1 MKNIC
6 RYSFWQSSSYS
17 WYLTLTDS
25 YVMQFEGDDMVAYSF
40 PQGRMRTLQDHYAL
54 NFKTLEKD
62 GILLHSEGL
71 QGDSITLEL
80 KTGQLY
86 LHISLGNDDKSI
98 HPSIRPSVHPSILL
112 SVCLC
117 LSVHP
122 SVLLSVYLCL
132 SVCLSIF
139 VCLSVCLSIR
149 LSIHLSF
156 YHSIVLSIIL
166 STITGHVFLLFFRE

>member
-1 MKNIC
+1 
-6 RYSFWQSSSYS
+6 
-17 WYLTLTDS
+17 
-25 YVMQFEGDDMVAYSF
+25 MQFEGDDMVAYSF

-80 KTGQLY
+80 KTGRLY
-86 LHISLGNDDKSI
+86 LHISLGNDEKSI
-98 HPSIRPSVHPSILL
+98 HPSIHPSILLL

-122 SVLLSVYLCL
+122 S
-132 SVCLSIF
+132 LSIF
-139 VCLSVCLSIR
+139 VRLTVCPSVRPSI
-149 LSIHLSF
+149 
-156 YHSIVLSIIL
+156 YPSIVLSFNRSIYHSIYNHRTCFSALFQGVAL
-166 STITGHVFLLFFRE
+166 SITPMG